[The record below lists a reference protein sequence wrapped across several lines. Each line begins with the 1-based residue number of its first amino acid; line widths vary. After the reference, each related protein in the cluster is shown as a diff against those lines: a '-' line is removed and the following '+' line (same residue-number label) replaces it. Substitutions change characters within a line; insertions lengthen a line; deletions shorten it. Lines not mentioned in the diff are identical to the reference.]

1 VSAPRVLVAGG
12 GPVGLAFAAC
22 VSGLDVQVFEASA
35 ARDAP
40 WPEEY
45 DVRVYA
51 LSPGTRA
58 MLRDLGAWDELD
70 ASRIAPVR
78 RMEITGDGGAKLSFS
93 ARAGAALAWIVEAGR
108 LSQAL
113 ETLARSQPSVQVVHG
128 AQARAF
134 HAAAEGASL
143 ELDDGRT
150 VAGDLLVGADG
161 PDSPVR
167 SALGLRFTE
176 RPYGEFGVV
185 ANFECER
192 PHGDVARQWFRAD
205 GVLAWLPL
213 PGSRIS
219 IVWSTATANA
229 EELLLLGQAELEARV
244 EEAGGGALGRLRLIS
259 PVARFPLRLIEVPD
273 PVVPG
278 GALIGDAAHG
288 VHPLAGQGV
297 NLGFQDVTALS
308 AALAE
313 RSPLERPGDL
323 AVLRR
328 YARARR
334 EDVTAM
340 QFVTD
345 RLDRLFS
352 SGKPGAFS
360 LRNWGLS
367 LVDSQE
373 WAKDA
378 LTGRAMR

>member
-1 VSAPRVLVAGG
+1 
-12 GPVGLAFAAC
+12 
-22 VSGLDVQVFEASA
+22 
-35 ARDAP
+35 
-40 WPEEY
+40 
-45 DVRVYA
+45 
-51 LSPGTRA
+51 
-58 MLRDLGAWDELD
+58 
-70 ASRIAPVR
+70 
-78 RMEITGDGGAKLSFS
+78 
-93 ARAGAALAWIVEAGR
+93 VEAGR
-108 LSQAL
+108 LAEAL
-113 ETLARSQPSVQVVHG
+113 ET
-128 AQARAF
+128 QARAQPWVEIVRGVRAHAF
-134 HAAAEGASL
+134 QAAAEGASL
-143 ELDDGRT
+143 ELDDGRKI
-150 VAGDLLVGADG
+150 AGDLLVGADG

-167 SALGLRFTE
+167 SSLALPFTE
-176 RPYGEFGVV
+176 RPYGESGVV

-192 PHGDVARQWFRAD
+192 PHGDVARQWFRSD

-219 IVWSTATANA
+219 IVWSTASANA
-229 EELLLLGQAELEARV
+229 EQLVLLGQSELEARV
-244 EEAGGGALGRLRLIS
+244 EEAGGSALGHLRLIS

-278 GALIGDAAHG
+278 AALIGDAAHG

-297 NLGFQDVTALS
+297 NLGFQDVKALS
-308 AALAE
+308 AALVE
-313 RSPLERPGDL
+313 RSALERPGDL

-360 LRNWGLS
+360 LRNWGLT

>member
-1 VSAPRVLVAGG
+1 MSASRVLVAGG

-22 VSGLDVQVFEASA
+22 VSGFDVQVFEAA
-35 ARDAP
+35 PARDAP
-40 WPEEY
+40 LPAEY

-51 LSPGTRA
+51 LSPGSRA
-58 MLRDLGAWDELD
+58 LLRDLGAWDELD
-70 ASRIAPVR
+70 ASRVAPVR

-93 ARAGAALAWIVEAGR
+93 ARPGAALAWIVEAGR

-113 ETLARSQPSVQVVHG
+113 EVQARAQAGVEIVRG

-150 VAGDLLVGADG
+150 FAGDVLVGADG

-167 SALGLRFTE
+167 SALQLPFTE
-176 RPYGEFGVV
+176 QPYGEFGVV

-192 PHGDVARQWFRAD
+192 PHGDVARQWFRSD

-213 PGSRIS
+213 PGQRMS
-219 IVWSTATANA
+219 IVWSTASANA
-229 EELLLLGQAELEARV
+229 DALLALPQAELETRV
-244 EEAGGGALGRLRLIS
+244 AEAGGNALGALRLIS

-278 GALIGDAAHG
+278 AALIGDAAHG

-297 NLGFQDVTALS
+297 NLGFQDVKALS
-308 AALAE
+308 AALTD
-313 RSPLERPGDL
+313 RTPLERPGDL

-345 RLDRLFS
+345 RLDRLFA
-352 SGKPGAFS
+352 SGRPGAFS

-378 LTGRAMR
+378 LAGRAMR